1 MSDTIATTLSSVI
14 SLRTAVIAVVALTP
28 SSTTVS
34 WTGCPSTPPCAFV
47 QDAQALMTSPIRL
60 VLEPSGPL
68 KLPIEPIA
76 MGLPV
81 AAAPDEPDEAGEPDE
96 LVDPPELHAGSAQ
109 MAAAEATASNLVTD
123 GFVTERCMRTPL
135 TEGQIRD

>member
-1 MSDTIATTLSSVI
+1 
-14 SLRTAVIAVVALTP
+14 
-28 SSTTVS
+28 
-34 WTGCPSTPPCAFV
+34 
-47 QDAQALMTSPIRL
+47 MTSPIRL

-81 AAAPDEPDEAGEPDE
+81 AAAPDEPVDAEAPDVDAPDEAGEPDE
-96 LVDPPELHAGSAQ
+96 LVDPPELHAVSAQ
-109 MAAAEATASNLVTD
+109 MAAAEVTASNLVTD